1 MQLDFGKCRSFWQMP
16 LDEESSYL
24 TTFNTP
30 FGRYRFTVVPFGMVF
45 AQEVFHK
52 TVHEKFHDIPG
63 CETDIDDIL
72 IWGRTIDEHDLRLEQ
87 VLNRVQEINMTLS
100 QEKCQ
105 FRQTEVTYLGERLTQ
120 EGVKQDGAKLKA
132 IRDYVKPTNK
142 QDVQRLLGMVNFIA
156 KFAPKVS
163 DVTAPL
169 RELIKKN
176 VAFHWLDT
184 HDRAFEELKRVLTD
198 SETLRYYN
206 VTKGVTLQV
215 DASQH
220 GLGAALLQDDGPV
233 AFASRAMN
241 DTRKRY
247 AQIEKELLAI
257 VFGCKRFHQYVYG
270 KTITVETDHK
280 PLESIF
286 RKPLS
291 QAPSRLQK
299 MLMQIQEYDIN
310 LVYKKG
316 CEMYLADALSRA
328 FPPEIVHEQFE
339 ADIDSER
346 FVHLM
351 SIESYVIIIIII
363 INGLGYTPSQKIELW
378 CVYKISTLHIFTYI
392 KN

>member
-1 MQLDFGKCRSFWQMP
+1 
-16 LDEESSYL
+16 
-24 TTFNTP
+24 
-30 FGRYRFTVVPFGMVF
+30 
-45 AQEVFHK
+45 
-52 TVHEKFHDIPG
+52 
-63 CETDIDDIL
+63 
-72 IWGRTIDEHDLRLEQ
+72 
-87 VLNRVQEINMTLS
+87 
-100 QEKCQ
+100 
-105 FRQTEVTYLGERLTQ
+105 
-120 EGVKQDGAKLKA
+120 
-132 IRDYVKPTNK
+132 
-142 QDVQRLLGMVNFIA
+142 MVNFIA

-163 DVTAPL
+163 NVTAPPPPL

-176 VAFHWLDT
+176 VAFHWLET

-198 SETLRYYN
+198 SETLRYYD
-206 VTKGVTLQV
+206 VTKGVALQV

-241 DTRKRY
+241 DTQRRY

-280 PLESIF
+280 PLECIF

-299 MLMQIQEYDIN
+299 MLMQIQEYDIK

-316 CEMYLADALSRA
+316 CEMYLTDALLRA
-328 FPPEIVHEQFE
+328 FPPELVHEHFE

-346 FVHLM
+346 FF
-351 SIESYVIIIIII
+351 I
-363 INGLGYTPSQKIELW
+363 
-378 CVYKISTLHIFTYI
+378 
-392 KN
+392 